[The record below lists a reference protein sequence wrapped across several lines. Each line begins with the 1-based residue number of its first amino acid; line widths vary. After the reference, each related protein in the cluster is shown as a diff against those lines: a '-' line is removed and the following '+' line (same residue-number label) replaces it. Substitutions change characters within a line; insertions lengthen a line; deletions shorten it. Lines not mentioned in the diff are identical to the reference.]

1 MEKVSKQETSYMPGD
16 ILKEEQR
23 ETAREL
29 ADVMRLAQEM
39 GRRLA
44 HETHGDLYDDVRF
57 LNELLHQTRIKADA
71 IQEKL
76 VSRGP
81 R

>member
-1 MEKVSKQETSYMPGD
+1 MEKISTQENSTPGD
-16 ILKEEQR
+16 ILKEEQK

-44 HETHGDLYDDVRF
+44 HETHGDLYEDVRF

-71 IQEKL
+71 IQDKL
-76 VSRGP
+76 NFKGLR
-81 R
+81 